1 MDRVGTSAGQAGQLE
16 LKALPGSSD
25 GCGLAGS
32 LTAERGVGGEV
43 EARKDELDA
52 LGEARQQGSGSGG
65 GLDRQRGGSW
75 RGPVRRSDVFLCGDA
90 VQRLELLVPGHGL
103 LDMLSC
109 HCGRVAGAA
118 LEHGGYGHG
127 SLAVAGVMQHPAG
140 IKRLISGLKEQGK
153 ARKAALG

>member
-1 MDRVGTSAGQAGQLE
+1 M
-16 LKALPGSSD
+16 LKVLPGSSD
-25 GCGLAGS
+25 GCGLAGA
-32 LTAERGVGGEV
+32 LAAERGIGGEV
-43 EARKDELDA
+43 ETGKGGLDA
-52 LGEARQQGSGSGG
+52 LEEARQQRGSSGSS
-65 GLDRQRGGSW
+65 LDRQRLAR
-75 RGPVRRSDVFLCGDA
+75 RGLIWQSDVFLCGDA

-140 IKRLISGLKEQGK
+140 IKRLISGT
-153 ARKAALG
+153 